1 MSTISKAN
9 RTANPKLTRNGRP
22 RLKPLNLAQVKDLLE
37 KTGRPRDK
45 AKISNRLK
53 VLQKVRC
60 GEVPSVTNGHHDFIV
75 SRESRFPRRIKTC
88 DAHWASDGDVLCS

>member
-22 RLKPLNLAQVKDLLE
+22 RLKPLNLAQVKELLE

-45 AKISNRLK
+45 SKIRNRLK
-53 VLQKVRC
+53 VLEKRLRKLGVLDLV
-60 GEVPSVTNGHHDFIV
+60 ET
-75 SRESRFPRRIKTC
+75 
-88 DAHWASDGDVLCS
+88 AHNDQELV